1 MYDPIGELVDQ
12 NVPCCVL
19 AVERKALS
27 ALHVRSPCAHPMRSH
42 KTYWSI
48 QAPIHSSMPIYTML
62 QTPYNLQIHTIIS
75 LAACAAD
82 VPPY

>member
-27 ALHVRSPCAHPMRSH
+27 AHPMRSH